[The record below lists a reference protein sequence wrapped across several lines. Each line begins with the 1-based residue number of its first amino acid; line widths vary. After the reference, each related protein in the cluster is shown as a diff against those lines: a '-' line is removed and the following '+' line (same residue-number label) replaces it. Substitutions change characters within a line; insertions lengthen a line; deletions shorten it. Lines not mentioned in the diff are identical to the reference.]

1 MNHLSKNEINIL
13 DLPDEIL
20 LKILEKLLMIDV
32 FQSFLNVNQRFNRL
46 LLDSVYVRHFD
57 MSTITAIHLSYE
69 DNSPLNGEIL
79 SRICKEVLPKIHHH
93 IHKLTVDQ
101 NTMKPVLHAT
111 RYPKLYSLS
120 IIHIQDKILYRYLT
134 SKVFE
139 YQNRFYCIKSIFLIV
154 IFFY

>member
-32 FQSFLNVNQRFNRL
+32 FQSFLNVNERFDRL

-69 DNSPLNGEIL
+69 DHSPFNGEIL
-79 SRICKEVLPKIHHH
+79 SRICKEVLPQIHHH
-93 IHKLTVDQ
+93 IRELTVDQ
-101 NTMKPVLHAT
+101 NTMKSVLHAT
-111 RYPKLYSLS
+111 TYPKLNSLS

-134 SKVFE
+134 SKVFAYE
-139 YQNRFYCIKSIFLIV
+139 KSIFLIV
-154 IFFY
+154 VFLY